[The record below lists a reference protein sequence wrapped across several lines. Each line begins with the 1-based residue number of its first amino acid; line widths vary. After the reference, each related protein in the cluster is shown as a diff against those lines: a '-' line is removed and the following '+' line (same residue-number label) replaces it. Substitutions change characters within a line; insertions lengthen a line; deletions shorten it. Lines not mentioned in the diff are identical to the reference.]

1 MSKKKAT
8 MAIAYDFDG
17 TLAPGNMQE
26 HQFLPEI
33 DIKPSVFW
41 REVND
46 TAKQHQA
53 DEVLVYMNLMLRK
66 AAEHNAPVRI
76 DDFKQRGKNI
86 QLFEGVAEW
95 FSRIGNYA
103 KRKNI
108 DLKHYLISS
117 GNEEIFAGTKIKKH
131 FEAVYASKYLFD
143 ANGVAQWPA
152 LAINYTTKTQ
162 FLFRI
167 NKGVKDISDNA
178 SVNRYVEPNKRPVP
192 FPNMVFIGDGTT
204 DIPCFRLVK
213 DQGGLS
219 VAVYTPHKKGKGGKT
234 EAAKYLDEGRVHA
247 VVPANYTEGSELDKI
262 IKARIDEVAARH
274 ALRGHLKN
282 ASSQEKRPRRKSR
295 AVQPTGKAQSMHQ
308 MNDLASFPGSGPEEP
323 LGPLSPARNL

>member
-1 MSKKKAT
+1 MSKKKPT

-33 DIKPSVFW
+33 GMTPQAFW
-41 REVND
+41 KEAHNM
-46 TAKQHQA
+46 AKTHQA

-66 AAEHNAPVRI
+66 AMAANVPVRR
-76 DDFKQRGKNI
+76 DDFKARGKTI
-86 QLFEGVAEW
+86 QLFDGVTDW
-95 FSRIGNYA
+95 FPRMDAYA
-103 KRKNI
+103 KNRGV
-108 DLKHYLISS
+108 DLKHYLVSS
-117 GNEEIFAGTKIKKH
+117 GNEEIFAGTAIAKR

-178 SVNRYVEPNKRPVP
+178 SVNKYVPKAERAVP
-192 FPNMVFIGDGTT
+192 FENMVFIGDGAT

-219 VAVYTPHKKGKGGKT
+219 IAVYTPNKKGGKT
-234 EAAKYLDEGRVHA
+234 KANGYLDDERVHA
-247 VVPANYTEGSELDKI
+247 AVPATYTPDSELDKL
-262 IKARIDEVAARH
+262 IKAQIDLVASRH
-274 ALRGHLKN
+274 ALNGL
-282 ASSQEKRPRRKSR
+282 
-295 AVQPTGKAQSMHQ
+295 
-308 MNDLASFPGSGPEEP
+308 L
-323 LGPLSPARNL
+323 

>member
-1 MSKKKAT
+1 MSKKNVT

-33 DIKPSVFW
+33 DIKPAAFW
-41 REVND
+41 KEVND
-46 TAKQHQA
+46 TAKKHQA

-66 AAEHNAPVRI
+66 AAEHDAPVRKE
-76 DDFKQRGKNI
+76 DFKQRGKNI

-95 FSRIGNYA
+95 FSRINDYA
-103 KRKNI
+103 KSKNVE
-108 DLKHYLISS
+108 LKHYLISS
-117 GNEEIFAGTKIKKH
+117 GNEEIFSGTEIKKY

-162 FLFRI
+162 YLFRI

-178 SVNRYVEPNKRPVP
+178 SVNRYVEPEKRPVP
-192 FPNMVFIGDGTT
+192 FGNIVFIGDGTT

-213 DQGGLS
+213 EQGGLS
-219 VAVYTPHKKGKGGKT
+219 VAVYTPRKKGKGGKT
-234 EAAKYLDEGRVHA
+234 EAAKYLVEDRVHA
-247 VVPANYTEGSELDKI
+247 VVPANYTEGSELDKV

-274 ALRGHLKN
+274 ALGCLLKHAPN
-282 ASSQEKRPRRKSR
+282 KEKRLRRKSR
-295 AVQPTGKAQSMHQ
+295 AVQPTGT
-308 MNDLASFPGSGPEEP
+308 
-323 LGPLSPARNL
+323 SPIHVTNE